1 MMVITVG
8 VAAHPVNPGY
18 KYNINDVSSKIFEK
32 VISCSAKSFRLCKSI
47 REKRCIF
54 TPIKRNLYYLLSN
67 SMEDFILREIDRL
80 GEMLLIIARK
90 LGLQEDVMPDY
101 TLLDVKDEFE
111 KAVCPINLDALLEQE
126 NPVWYLVETEKISD
140 HGLETFIE
148 ILFHSDLD
156 EDRKAAI
163 LHDALAYLDGKG
175 FFSFKLHAL
184 SNS

>member
-1 MMVITVG
+1 
-8 VAAHPVNPGY
+8 
-18 KYNINDVSSKIFEK
+18 
-32 VISCSAKSFRLCKSI
+32 
-47 REKRCIF
+47 
-54 TPIKRNLYYLLSN
+54 
-67 SMEDFILREIDRL
+67 MEDIILREIDRL

-101 TLLDVKDEFE
+101 SLLDVKDEFD

-175 FFSFKLHAL
+175 FFSFKLYAL
-184 SNS
+184 TNS

>member
-1 MMVITVG
+1 MSARLINCIQSDQSQICAT
-8 VAAHPVNPGY
+8 Y
-18 KYNINDVSSKIFEK
+18 SQYN
-32 VISCSAKSFRLCKSI
+32 
-47 REKRCIF
+47 
-54 TPIKRNLYYLLSN
+54 
-67 SMEDFILREIDRL
+67 MEDFILREIDRL
-80 GEMLLIIARK
+80 GEMLLMIARK
-90 LGLQEDVMPDY
+90 LGLLGDVVPDY
-101 TLLDVKDEFE
+101 SLLDVKDEFD
-111 KAVCPINLDALLEQE
+111 KAVCPIDLDALLEQE